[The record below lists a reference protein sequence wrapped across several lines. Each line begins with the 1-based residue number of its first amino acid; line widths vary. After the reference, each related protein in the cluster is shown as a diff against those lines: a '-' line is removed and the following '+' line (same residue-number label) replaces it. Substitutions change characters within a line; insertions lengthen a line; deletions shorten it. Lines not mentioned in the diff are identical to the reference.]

1 MVDRSVNKRD
11 QLVRTSVR
19 LFAEHGFHATGI
31 DRIAREAA
39 ISKRT
44 LYQYFRTKD
53 ELILAALRHK
63 DGLFRNDF
71 VKAVEAKASAPTDR
85 LLAIF
90 DVANDWFLSKD
101 FFGCMFVNAVGE
113 HSSAD
118 SPVRRACIEYKRLVQ
133 GYIRD
138 LAEEAGLSNPAAV
151 AEELALLF
159 EGATVT
165 AQVSGQADSAAVA
178 KRMAH
183 VLIERH
189 TASR

>member
-1 MVDRSVNKRD
+1 M
-11 QLVRTSVR
+11 RTSVR

-31 DRIAREAA
+31 DRIAREAS

-63 DGLFRNDF
+63 DGLFRNEF
-71 VKAVEAKASAPTDR
+71 VKSVEVRASEPRER

-90 DVANDWFLSKD
+90 EVANDWFDSQD
-101 FFGCMFVNAVGE
+101 FFGCMFINAVGE
-113 HSSAD
+113 HSAAD
-118 SPVRRACIEYKRLVQ
+118 SPVRRACIEYKRLVRN
-133 GYIRD
+133 YILE
-138 LAEEAGLSNPAAV
+138 LAAA
-151 AEELALLF
+151 ANLEDTEPLADELALLF

-165 AQVSGQADSAAVA
+165 AQVSGRSTSASVA
-178 KRMAH
+178 QRIAT

-189 TASR
+189 AASS

>member
-1 MVDRSVNKRD
+1 M
-11 QLVRTSVR
+11 RTSVR

-63 DGLFRNDF
+63 DGLFRNEF
-71 VKAVEAKASAPTDR
+71 VKSVEAKASGPRAR
-85 LLAIF
+85 LLAVF
-90 DVANDWFLSKD
+90 DVATDWFDSQD
-101 FFGCMFVNAVGE
+101 FFGCMFINAVGE
-113 HSSAD
+113 HSAAD
-118 SPVRRACIEYKRLVQ
+118 SPVRRACIEYKRLVRN
-133 GYIRD
+133 YILE
-138 LAEEAGLSNPAAV
+138 LATEAGLRD
-151 AEELALLF
+151 AESLADELALLF

-165 AQVSGQADSAAVA
+165 AQVSGQSTSAAVA
-178 KRMAH
+178 QRVAS

-189 TASR
+189 TASS

>member
-1 MVDRSVNKRD
+1 M
-11 QLVRTSVR
+11 R

-63 DGLFRNDF
+63 DGLFRNEF
-71 VKAVEAKASAPTDR
+71 VKSVEAKASDPRAR

-90 DVANDWFLSKD
+90 DVANDWFDSRD

-113 HSSAD
+113 HSAAD
-118 SPVRRACIEYKRLVQ
+118 SPVRRACIEYKRLVRN
-133 GYIRD
+133 YIRE
-138 LAEEAGLSNPAAV
+138 LATAAGLHEVERV
-151 AEELALLF
+151 ADELALLF

-165 AQVSGQADSAAVA
+165 AQVSGASDSAQVA
-178 KRMAH
+178 RRIAEL
-183 VLIERH
+183 LIEQH
-189 TASR
+189 TPAP

>member
-1 MVDRSVNKRD
+1 M
-11 QLVRTSVR
+11 R

-63 DGLFRNDF
+63 DGLFRNEF
-71 VKAVEAKASAPTDR
+71 VKSVEAKATEPRQR

-90 DVANDWFLSKD
+90 DVANDWFDSQD
-101 FFGCMFVNAVGE
+101 FFGCMFINAVGE

-118 SPVRRACIEYKRLVQ
+118 SPVRRACVEYKRLVRN
-133 GYIRD
+133 YILE
-138 LAEEAGLSNPAAV
+138 LAEAARLERPEALAD
-151 AEELALLF
+151 ELALLF

-165 AQVSGQADSAAVA
+165 AQVSGDASSAAVA
-178 KRMAH
+178 QRVATFL
-183 VLIERH
+183 VERH
-189 TASR
+189 TASS